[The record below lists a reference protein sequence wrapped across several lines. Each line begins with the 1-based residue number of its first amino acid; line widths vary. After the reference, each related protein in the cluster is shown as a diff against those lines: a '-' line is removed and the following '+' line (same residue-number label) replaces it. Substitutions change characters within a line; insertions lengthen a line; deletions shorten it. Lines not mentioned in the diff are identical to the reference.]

1 MLLRLGVLSWLILV
15 LACQN
20 TGEEITDAPTLPGID
35 STTIDRHI
43 AELAKDEYAG
53 RMPFSAGEVKT
64 LDYLEQAFR
73 DLGLEPGN
81 GDSYR
86 QAVPMVE
93 ITGQPDTSIQLQ
105 GPGGTIDWRFTEDYV
120 TFTDLPL
127 EEVDV
132 ADAELVFCGFG
143 IVAPEFGRDDYAGV
157 DMEGKIAVVFVND
170 PGYYL
175 EDSTQFSGKTMTYYG
190 RYTYKFEEAA
200 RQGAAGAIVIHE
212 PGAAGYPWFVVQ
224 SSWTGPRLLLAE
236 DRSPKSPLNAW
247 ITLDAARD
255 LFRASG
261 VAEGRWLERA
271 LAADF
276 SPVPLN
282 LSLTTTVRNE
292 LRFDTSYNVI
302 ARLRGTETPDEHVL
316 YTAHWDHIGVG
327 PAVQG
332 DSIYNGALDNASGT
346 ALLLTIAE
354 AYTKLPESPARSVVF
369 LSVTAEEQGLWGSA
383 HYVNDPTYPLQ
394 DCVANL
400 NIDGINPSG
409 RSRDLTITG
418 FGHSQ
423 MDDLAATVAESQGR
437 YVQPEQEPEKGYF
450 FRSDHFNFA
459 KAGIPVLYA
468 KGGYDHWER
477 GKEYALAQRQEFVQ
491 YRYHQPADEYTT
503 GAWPLAGAVQDG
515 ELYFRV
521 GLDLAHSRQWPFWRP
536 ESAFFTERGR

>member
-1 MLLRLGVLSWLILV
+1 V
-15 LACQN
+15 
-20 TGEEITDAPTLPGID
+20 EESPLPGID

-43 AELAKDEYAG
+43 TELAKDEYAG
-53 RMPFSAGEVKT
+53 RMPFTEGEVKT
-64 LDYLEQAFR
+64 LAYLEGAFR
-73 DLGLEPGN
+73 ELGLEPGN

-93 ITGQPDTSIQLQ
+93 ITGRPDTSIRLQ
-105 GPGGTIDWRFTEDYV
+105 GPGGPIDWRLTEDYV

-127 EEVDV
+127 EEISVE
-132 ADAELVFCGFG
+132 DAELVFCGFG
-143 IVAPEFGRDDYAGV
+143 IVAPEFDRNDYAGV
-157 DMEGKIAVVFVND
+157 DMTGKIAVVFVND

-175 EDSTQFSGKTMTYYG
+175 EDSTRFSGKTMTYYG

-224 SSWTGPRLLLAE
+224 SSWTGPRLVLAE
-236 DRSPKSPLNAW
+236 DQAVKSPLNAW
-247 ITLDAARD
+247 ITLDAARE
-255 LFRASG
+255 LFQASG

-271 LAADF
+271 LAPDF
-276 SPVPLN
+276 TPVPLN
-282 LSLTTTVRNE
+282 TRLTTTVRNE
-292 LRFDTSYNVI
+292 LRFDTSYNVV
-302 ARLRGTETPDEHVL
+302 ARLRGTETPDEHVI

-327 PAVQG
+327 PAVRG

-346 ALLLTIAE
+346 ALLLSIAE
-354 AYTKLPESPARSVVF
+354 AYTKLPEPPARSVVF

-383 HYVNDPTYPLQ
+383 HYVNDPVYPLK

-418 FGHSQ
+418 YGHSQ
-423 MDDLAATVAESQGR
+423 MDDLAAAAAESQGR

-491 YRYHQPADEYTT
+491 YRYHQPADEYTS

-521 GLDLAHSRQWPFWRP
+521 GLNLAAGRSWPRWRP
-536 ESAFFTERGR
+536 SSAFFTERLR